1 MAGTQSAES
10 ESGSTS
16 TTVADV
22 STTMDPPTDDSTA
35 DTGTTAAAESSSTG
49 TPLVLP
55 TPCDEVANVFVS
67 EPASE
72 PNDAPEEATDLCTI
86 DVVGSWHVAAEIG
99 GDDVIDHFVFHSA
112 GDSGVVPLLLDA
124 CFAAELLLE
133 LFQFSD
139 GELVLLWSGLSS
151 APTCEDIPPAIPAG
165 EDYLLVVSV
174 PEGAELPAGT
184 AYGW

>member
-1 MAGTQSAES
+1 M
-10 ESGSTS
+10 
-16 TTVADV
+16 
-22 STTMDPPTDDSTA
+22 
-35 DTGTTAAAESSSTG
+35 
-49 TPLVLP
+49 
-55 TPCDEVANVFVS
+55 FVN